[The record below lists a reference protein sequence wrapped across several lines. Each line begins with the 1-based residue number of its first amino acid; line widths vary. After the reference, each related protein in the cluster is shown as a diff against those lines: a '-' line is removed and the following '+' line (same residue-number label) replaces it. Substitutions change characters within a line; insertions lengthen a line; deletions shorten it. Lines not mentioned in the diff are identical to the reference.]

1 MSDSNVFSPDFREFV
16 ELLIKHEVKYLITG
30 GYAVGIYGHPRY
42 TGDIDF
48 WVEASLENGNRLV
61 KVFEEFGLKSFGL
74 TPEDFT
80 KAEQIIQIGYP
91 PFRIDVIT
99 GIDGVSFSEAYPNRK
114 IFDID
119 ELQVAFIGL
128 EDLKK
133 NKKASGR
140 GKDLDDLKNL
150 EE

>member
-1 MSDSNVFSPDFREFV
+1 M
-16 ELLIKHEVKYLITG
+16 T
-30 GYAVGIYGHPRY
+30 A
-42 TGDIDF
+42 
-48 WVEASLENGNRLV
+48 A
-61 KVFEEFGLKSFGL
+61 
-74 TPEDFT
+74 DFT
-80 KAEQIIQIGYP
+80 KAEQVIQIGYP